1 VTTSGSGEGSPPRSE
16 LDTYVLVPD
25 AGRTAV
31 LVVGSAEQTTL
42 PALTTGGGAARVVET
57 LREALALDAP
67 YLRRVQVLRD
77 ETRRPVALLHEVDA
91 PSPEWV
97 PPSGAAWLALEEADP
112 ASLAPAA
119 LSSSVGR
126 WVAEQRG
133 GPVPKAR
140 AAWARP
146 GWFAE
151 ATEWMLES
159 ARASDLEP
167 RGRPEV
173 VEQWSL
179 SSVLRL
185 ETDAGHVYLK
195 AIFPLFWHEPVLTRA
210 LAGSHPELVP
220 EVLALDE
227 SRGWMLLRE
236 LRGKPLGNAPLERW
250 AAGVRLLAHIQR
262 AWVGRDDELRAL
274 GAHDR
279 TLSGLATEL
288 RDLGETAGL
297 DAPDRTRY
305 AEALPELHRRLDALA
320 ESELPE
326 TLVHGDF
333 HPWNLMLDGDE
344 LCIFDWSDACVASP
358 FFDLPTFVSRAPD
371 EASRNALLDAYLEG
385 WTDVAPLEELR
396 RLYRLAEPLAY
407 LHHAISY
414 ARIGTAL
421 PPDERWLFEGEP
433 PEWMEGALALL
444 EGRPGAERGRD

>member
-1 VTTSGSGEGSPPRSE
+1 VTTPGSGQGSPPRPK
-16 LDTYVLVPD
+16 LDTYVLVPN
-25 AGRTAV
+25 AGRRAV
-31 LVVGSAEQTTL
+31 LVMGSGERATL
-42 PALTTGGGAARVVET
+42 PALATGGGAARVVET
-57 LREALALDAP
+57 LRQELALDTP

-77 ETRRPVALLHEVDA
+77 ETRRPVAVLHEVDA

-97 PPSGAAWLALEEADP
+97 PPTGVTWLPLDQADLG
-112 ASLAPAA
+112 SLAPAE
-119 LSSSVGR
+119 LSAAIDR

-133 GPVPKAR
+133 SSVPKAR

-146 GWFAE
+146 GWLAE
-151 ATEWMLES
+151 ATGWMMQS
-159 ARASDLEP
+159 ARASGLEP
-167 RGRPEV
+167 KGRPEV

-179 SSVLRL
+179 SSVLKL

-210 LAGSHPELVP
+210 LAGSQPELVP

-236 LRGKPLGNAPLERW
+236 LHGEPLGNAPLEQWPTGAR
-250 AAGVRLLAHIQR
+250 VLAHIQL

-279 TLSGLATEL
+279 TLAGLASEL
-288 RDLGETAGL
+288 RELGETARLG
-297 DAPDRTRY
+297 AADRIRF
-305 AEALPELHRRLDALA
+305 AEALPELDRRLDALA
-320 ESELPE
+320 ASELPE

-344 LCIFDWSDACVASP
+344 LRIFDWSDACVASP

-371 EASRNALLDAYLEG
+371 EASQNVLLDAYFER

-414 ARIGTAL
+414 ERIGTAL

-433 PEWMEGALALL
+433 PRWMERALALL
-444 EGRPGAERGRD
+444 DGRSGAEQGGD